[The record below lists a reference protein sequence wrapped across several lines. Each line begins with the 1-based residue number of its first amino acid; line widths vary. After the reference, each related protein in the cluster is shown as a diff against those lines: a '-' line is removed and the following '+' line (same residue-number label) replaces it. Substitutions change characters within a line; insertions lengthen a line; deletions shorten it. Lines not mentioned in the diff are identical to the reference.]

1 MKKFIFQFVLVVI
14 TLMLPLNN
22 YAQKD
27 ATIDN
32 AMKMTK
38 GGRFIDTN
46 YKITKPLLALRTN
59 GKPFFADESKSKVT
73 FEIVNFGNEG
83 NTVIITFD
91 IGDGEVYSYS
101 WSGTNLHVAPAYDSG
116 MGHLAVVRGNNT
128 ACGALSTMKGK
139 WVVTIN
145 TGSDTY
151 TISDIKKGM
160 TRAEIETKTKELGL
174 SQFKFN
180 GNSGKLKV
188 YSLLW
193 LDQKKVYNYFGDYHY
208 QLRNDKKY
216 GDFYFDDQGKLVKWL
231 LYM

>member
-101 WSGTNLHVAPAYDSG
+101 WSGTKLHVLPGYENG
-116 MGHLAVVRGNNT
+116 MGNLAIIRGNST
-128 ACGALSTMKGK
+128 LCGGLTTKDGK
-139 WVVTIN
+139 WIATIN

>member
-1 MKKFIFQFVLVVI
+1 MKKYFSKLLFVVI
-14 TLMLPLNN
+14 TLILPLSN
-22 YAQKD
+22 YAQTD

-32 AMKMTK
+32 AIKMTN
-38 GGRFIDTN
+38 GGRFVDKN
-46 YKITKPLLALRTN
+46 YKVTKPLFGAILN
-59 GKPFFADESKSKVT
+59 GKNFPLDESKCKVT

-91 IGDGEVYSYS
+91 IGDGEVYTYS
-101 WSGTNLHVAPAYDSG
+101 WSGTSLHVAPAYDSG

-139 WVVTIN
+139 WLVTIN

-160 TRAEIETKTKELGL
+160 TRAEIETKTEKLGL

-180 GNSGKLKV
+180 GNNGKLKV

-193 LDQKKVYNYFGDYHY
+193 LDQKKVYDYFGDYHY

>member
-1 MKKFIFQFVLVVI
+1 MKKFFPQLVLVVI

-22 YAQKD
+22 YAQTD

-46 YKITKPLLALRTN
+46 YKVTKPLFGAILN
-59 GKPFFADESKSKVT
+59 GKNFPLDESKCKVT

-151 TISDIKKGM
+151 TISDIKKGIIAD
-160 TRAEIETKTKELGL
+160 TINTVVKGC
-174 SQFKFN
+174 
-180 GNSGKLKV
+180 
-188 YSLLW
+188 
-193 LDQKKVYNYFGDYHY
+193 YFRPAHCSHWVFPFSSD
-208 QLRNDKKY
+208 L
-216 GDFYFDDQGKLVKWL
+216 
-231 LYM
+231 